1 MSQSV
6 NARLQRDSELLWH
19 PYSSLT
25 EPSPV
30 RLVRGAS
37 GVRLQLDDGRT
48 LTPELL
54 ESLFAQELEGLGPD
68 FAHAGALFRDV
79 ATRSPLADFLT
90 LPAYRQ
96 LA

>member
-6 NARLQRDSELLWH
+6 RSWLQQDAELLWH

-37 GVRLQLDDGRT
+37 GVRLRLDDG
-48 LTPELL
+48 
-54 ESLFAQELEGLGPD
+54 AVLEG
-68 FAHAGALFRDV
+68 
-79 ATRSPLADFLT
+79 
-90 LPAYRQ
+90 
-96 LA
+96 